1 MFLVVFRQCTLDAC
15 FVEGIS
21 FIERYFCPPPI
32 VKLELSRVVWLA
44 GCDFSV
50 LRDHGIT
57 MLLILWFYKPLE
69 RGHHDKDPSVVV
81 GNEVIYANTW
91 KALMITFYFQC
102 KMNTGEKLTIG
113 CFSSRKLII
122 WNNTPLSGEREVK
135 GCVGRHRQQPVLC
148 TQHSIECA
156 VGTLQMT
163 IDMKHTL

>member
-1 MFLVVFRQCTLDAC
+1 MKQIIKGQISCKAFLSKWVHARYSSVV
-15 FVEGIS
+15 IS
-21 FIERYFCPPPI
+21 NLHETTFGQNWVRSNLWQIGAQIFIFWPQNE
-32 VKLELSRVVWLA
+32 A
-44 GCDFSV
+44 
-50 LRDHGIT
+50 T
-57 MLLILWFYKPLE
+57 
-69 RGHHDKDPSVVV
+69 DKDPSVVV

-91 KALMITFYFQC
+91 KALVRTFYFQC

-135 GCVGRHRQQPVLC
+135 GCVGRRRQQPVLC